1 MFGITLGTGHQNRL
15 EIPEAVKYIYIYIL
29 VFSSSSTSI
38 KKLWEVIGLLS
49 VKQC

>member
-15 EIPEAVKYIYIYIL
+15 EIPEAVKYIYFL